1 MTRPAILRT
10 LRHGFQN
17 ADAAG
22 SCGGRCPL
30 GRGGTCSGCV
40 ADIPVDRV
48 GGGSRAGP
56 VWALGSYA
64 GDTGRLV
71 RALKYGNVR
80 GPVVALGSALAGL
93 AVGSDPVAGF
103 DVVTWVPTTVERRAR
118 AGSTRPSCLPSR
130 RSVVS
135 GSDPADCCYVPP
147 APARRRY
154 RVGPGARVRSS
165 GHVGSPP
172 EPGSCSS
179 MTWSRL
185 EPASLQPP
193 TPCLSPGPD
202 RSARWLS

>member
-56 VWALGSYA
+56 VRALGSYA
-64 GDTGRLV
+64 GDAGRLV

-103 DVVTWVPTTVERRAR
+103 DVVTWVPTTVERRAQR
-118 AGSTRPSCLPSR
+118 GFDQAELLARSTARGLGSGPPGTSGPR
-130 RSVVS
+130 RSP
-135 GSDPADCCYVPP
+135 D
-147 APARRRY
+147 PARR
-154 RVGPGARVRSS
+154 
-165 GHVGSPP
+165 
-172 EPGSCSS
+172 
-179 MTWSRL
+179 
-185 EPASLQPP
+185 
-193 TPCLSPGPD
+193 
-202 RSARWLS
+202 